1 MSGRKGM
8 THYDAEIKR
17 KAVRM
22 FLEGH
27 QTYAVIAKEL
37 GIRKA
42 ARIKVWVRR
51 YRQEDELSFQTSSGW
66 PRKAEAEQREL
77 ERLCMENAL
86 LKNIPYRIAGTAA
99 HAAQYRVIYHS
110 KKEYEVKAMGI
121 FFGVSRAAYYGWES
135 RSEQEDPD
143 RDRKALVQE
152 AYEAS
157 HKIYGY
163 RRITLWLKQKTYLGH
178 QS

>member
-51 YRQEDELSFQTSSGW
+51 YRQ
-66 PRKAEAEQREL
+66 
-77 ERLCMENAL
+77 
-86 LKNIPYRIAGTAA
+86 
-99 HAAQYRVIYHS
+99 
-110 KKEYEVKAMGI
+110 
-121 FFGVSRAAYYGWES
+121 
-135 RSEQEDPD
+135 
-143 RDRKALVQE
+143 
-152 AYEAS
+152 
-157 HKIYGY
+157 
-163 RRITLWLKQKTYLGH
+163 
-178 QS
+178 

>member
-8 THYDAEIKR
+8 THYDVEIKG

-51 YRQEDELSFQTSSGW
+51 YRQEDELSFHTSSGR

-77 ERLCMENAL
+77 ERLRMENAL
-86 LKNIPYRIAGTAA
+86 LKKFHTELRGLRLAQRNIG
-99 HAAQYRVIYHS
+99 
-110 KKEYEVKAMGI
+110 
-121 FFGVSRAAYYGWES
+121 
-135 RSEQEDPD
+135 
-143 RDRKALVQE
+143 
-152 AYEAS
+152 
-157 HKIYGY
+157 
-163 RRITLWLKQKTYLGH
+163 
-178 QS
+178 